1 LKQKKDSDVGV
12 ISNVAMYS
20 LKAKVGKLES
30 ENQNLNEKVHQLE
43 REKATL
49 SLLNTESRYFVYFCV
64 CLFVVCSI
72 VSLSASLSSKLL
84 WFIRNNFHLVF

>member
-49 SLLNTESRYFVYFCV
+49 SLLNTESRYF
-64 CLFVVCSI
+64 LFLYLS
-72 VSLSASLSSKLL
+72 VSLS
-84 WFIRNNFHLVF
+84 